1 MNTHH
6 PSGVGATWK
15 LSAKRPLELVK
26 RVMTLL
32 DAAIRELDR
41 EEQTAKC
48 TVLQAVSLLRE
59 QIAPQNAAADAED
72 GERLL
77 AWQARKVREY
87 VDDHIAGPIRV
98 AELCALIQ
106 RSEGHFS
113 RACKRTFGVSPHAF
127 VVQRRVELAA
137 LYMIETDACLSD
149 IALRCGFTDQAHL
162 SKLFRQAIGE
172 TPAAWRRA
180 RRLRPPPPVLDQS
193 IGSKGQ
199 GRHHGLARQY
209 VGDTDQRKTDSDG
222 LALAPG
228 IHDFVTQLG
237 SAGG

>member
-1 MNTHH
+1 MNAQH
-6 PSGVGATWK
+6 PGGIEAIWELT
-15 LSAKRPLELVK
+15 ARRPRELVK

-32 DAAIRELDR
+32 DAAIGELDR
-41 EEQTAKC
+41 KEHSAKC

-59 QIAPQNAAADAED
+59 QIGSQTAAADAED

-87 VDDHIAGPIRV
+87 VDGHIAGPIRV

-127 VVQRRVELAA
+127 VIQRRVELAA
-137 LYMIETDACLSD
+137 LYMLETDECLSD
-149 IALRCGFTDQAHL
+149 IALSCGFTDQPHL
-162 SKLFRQAIGE
+162 CKQFRQATGH

-180 RRLRPPPPVLDQS
+180 HRTIAVHLRTEEQADPEPPGRNLLCERS
-193 IGSKGQ
+193 IPE
-199 GRHHGLARQY
+199 L
-209 VGDTDQRKTDSDG
+209 
-222 LALAPG
+222 L
-228 IHDFVTQLG
+228 
-237 SAGG
+237 